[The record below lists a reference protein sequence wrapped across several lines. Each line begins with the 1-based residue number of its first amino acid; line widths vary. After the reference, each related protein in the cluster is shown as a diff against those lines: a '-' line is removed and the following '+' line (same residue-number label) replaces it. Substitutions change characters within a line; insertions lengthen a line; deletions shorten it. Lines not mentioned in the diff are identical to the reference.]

1 MKDNYGDPILVTHDG
16 EDVSLDVHDN
26 FLGEEPAIAT
36 LTPAKARKLAKKLRR
51 AADEIDG
58 GQAAPTDAL
67 RARDGFQLSGYLLDL
82 TQAEAETLAVILY
95 RVGGQPDS
103 TPRGYADAVRAKLS
117 SLGLDA
123 EVLNRRPQFAM
134 ETHAASLYFE
144 NRA

>member
-1 MKDNYGDPILVTHDG
+1 MKDNYGDKIDVQVHG
-16 EDVSLDVHDN
+16 ETENVYLGVRAYASYADASLS
-26 FLGEEPAIAT
+26 
-36 LTPAKARKLAKKLRR
+36 PAKARKLAKKLRR
-51 AADEIDG
+51 AADEVDG
-58 GQAAPTDAL
+58 GAQVTFDDVKESFLPA
-67 RARDGFQLSGYLLDL
+67 SYYMLDL

-103 TPRGYADAVRAKLS
+103 TPRGYVDTVRAKLS

-134 ETHAASLYFE
+134 EAHAASLYFE